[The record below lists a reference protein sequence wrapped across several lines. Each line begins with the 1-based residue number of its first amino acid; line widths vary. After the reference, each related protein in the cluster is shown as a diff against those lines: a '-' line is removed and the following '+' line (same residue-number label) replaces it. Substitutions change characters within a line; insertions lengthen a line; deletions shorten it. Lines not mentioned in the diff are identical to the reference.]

1 MTLAHWTGRSRDPAV
16 VSTDVARVL
25 TAELGLPE
33 PPPAHVLAGDSEGVP
48 AGSLLPPRERFS
60 GMPAQ
65 THCFVYVDAQAP
77 RPFELRASVL
87 TGRAIRRSF
96 GLGLL
101 QYAVPLTTPLPGP
114 AALGARRRGGPSPF
128 EGAPEAARRLNA
140 DPELLALADH
150 VSTTVAG
157 PDATHQWSVDRLLT
171 VEPRPEGGLLLAR
184 TLHRQTTGGWSLGAE
199 AVLTLAARVEAA
211 LA

>member
-1 MTLAHWTGRSRDPAV
+1 MGIANWTGRSRDPAV
-16 VSTDVARVL
+16 VSADIARVL
-25 TAELGLPE
+25 TAELRLPA
-33 PPPAHVLAGDSEGVP
+33 PPPATVLAGDSEGVP

-60 GMPAQ
+60 GMPAP
-65 THCFVYVDAQAP
+65 THCFVYVDAQSP

-101 QYAVPLTTPLPGP
+101 QYAVPLVVPVPGP
-114 AALGARRRGGPSPF
+114 AALGERDRGRPSAF
-128 EGAPEAARRLNA
+128 EGDPETAGRLNS
-140 DPELLALADH
+140 DPELLTLADH

-157 PDATHQWSVDRLLT
+157 PDATHQWKVDRLLT

-184 TLHRQTTGGWSLGAE
+184 TLHRQALGGWSLGAE
-199 AVLTLAARVEAA
+199 AVLTLAARIEAA
-211 LA
+211 LI